1 MIKVRFFKLK
11 LIIGLFA
18 FLTLIFGV
26 QFVFSAPQIQVQ
38 ESEISVETAP
48 KNPQPYQEVTI
59 RISSYATD
67 LNKATI
73 TWQSDGGVVLSGI
86 GKTSYTFKAPGADIT
101 ARFNISITPPGGYTI
116 NKIVYITPADM
127 DVFWQSEN
135 GHTPP
140 FYKGRTLP
148 VTKGS
153 IKVVAIPNTKN
164 YEDFSFVWKNKDKT
178 MVDSSGYNKNYYIF
192 RNSMFDK
199 IDNITVTASSLEN
212 NYVAQK
218 NIDIPILNPE
228 IVFYKKDPALGI
240 DYNNALVNNSSVTDE
255 EITIFAEPYYFPTE
269 ENPAKFIYEWSI
281 NNKLIDT
288 PTKKNELSIR
298 PTSRGGYAI
307 VNLDIYHINNMF
319 QEAFN
324 SIKINF

>member
-11 LIIGLFA
+11 SIIGLFT

-26 QFVFSAPQIQVQ
+26 QVVFSAPQIQVQ

-59 RISSYATD
+59 RLSSYATD
-67 LNKATI
+67 LSKATI

-116 NKIVYITPADM
+116 NKIVYITPAEM

-178 MVDSSGYNKNYYIF
+178 MMDSSGYSKNYYVF

-228 IVFYKKDPALGI
+228 IVFYKKDPAFGI
-240 DYNNALVNNSSVTDE
+240 DYNNALINNSSVTDE
-255 EITIFAEPYYFPTE
+255 EITILAEP
-269 ENPAKFIYEWSI
+269 
-281 NNKLIDT
+281 
-288 PTKKNELSIR
+288 
-298 PTSRGGYAI
+298 
-307 VNLDIYHINNMF
+307 
-319 QEAFN
+319 
-324 SIKINF
+324 